1 MTKTELKEIM
11 LKIQNECA
19 LEEPSKITYFWNENG
34 KVVFKFYF
42 DSLYLP
48 DDLNLSGEKRS
59 ERIKNLFTNQN
70 VYEFQD
76 DFNIIELNTE
86 EGWIKVIPTDQNFK
100 VVDSYKDLKK
110 KKEDDEKEESVTLA
124 GKRLNESV
132 ALAEG
137 MILREGGGS
146 EELTAKKAGS
156 GDGTNE
162 TVEETNKKTNPQ
174 PKDST
179 KKQTTVL
186 KGKSIFI
193 CTVGNPFGKSIEVLS
208 NAFGNNKGQTSF
220 DTLIV
225 IPAYGKEFG
234 IAKGGDFGFKESV
247 REALRKKV
255 FDQNWGLNIFS
266 LEHQESREILQ
277 QSSTN
282 DGDDVLFF
290 CAKSQKQEIQSILSN
305 DYKINLQNFFDIEK
319 FHEKDNKKDNKKEDQ
334 KNDQSEDKKED
345 QNGSQSGE
353 DQSEEEDKEA
363 VANEN
368 LVEKL
373 KELPAVL
380 SADYIEGKENIAI
393 NIVEAFMADVEK
405 IKEAAE
411 EDSKNPKKDND
422 KNKPNETGKN
432 GEQTDK
438 TNPAETD
445 QQGQSADGKGTITGT
460 AEVNANA
467 SASKPAAINA
477 SIFLSP
483 YRIHR
488 KLVEKKQSEAYKLE
502 TNADWDY
509 YFNKLLGEKWVTA
522 KKEYTKSYQ
531 SIPQNV
537 DSDEFKT
544 YFYLGMIA
552 YAYATSN
559 KVLELDKPY
568 IKNEKIREDQIRDK
582 GFGKDSGKET
592 RPKEPG
598 SEDLKIDFGKIG
610 FGTAEQTNQK
620 GGGGLIVN
628 DTNYGGSGQ
637 IKTKDIK
644 TPDLSVKAGKDDFTS
659 NEKEAPKSFPGVALP
674 FNLKIWALV
683 DNSKIEDLEK
693 LKKPKLSK

>member
-48 DDLNLSGEKRS
+48 DDLNLTGEKRS

-137 MILREGGGS
+137 MILREGGDQVNARDQVTIENSDNTTKGVKTA
-146 EELTAKKAGS
+146 LTNNKNKDTTEKK
-156 GDGTNE
+156 
-162 TVEETNKKTNPQ
+162 
-174 PKDST
+174 
-179 KKQTTVL
+179 TTVL
-186 KGKSIFI
+186 KGKVIFI
-193 CTVGNPFGKSIEVLS
+193 CTVGNPFGESVEVLS
-208 NAFGNNKGQTSF
+208 KAFEDNKEQTEY

-225 IPAYGKEFG
+225 IPTYGKEFG

-247 REALRKKV
+247 REVLRKKI

-266 LEHQESREILQ
+266 LEHQESREILK
-277 QSSTN
+277 QSSEN
-282 DGDDVLFF
+282 DENDVLFY

-305 DYKINLQNFFDIEK
+305 DYKINLQNFSDTEK
-319 FHEKDNKKDNKKEDQ
+319 VHDDL
-334 KNDQSEDKKED
+334 S
-345 QNGSQSGE
+345 
-353 DQSEEEDKEA
+353 
-363 VANEN
+363 
-368 LVEKL
+368 EKL

-380 SADYIEGKENIAI
+380 SESYVKGKDVTKII
-393 NIVEAFMADVEK
+393 EAFMSDVEK

-411 EDSKNPKKDND
+411 KDSKNPKKNND
-422 KNKPNETGKN
+422 KTDQEKNKGKE

-438 TNPAETD
+438 TNPSDTG
-445 QQGQSADGKGTITGT
+445 QQGSQGEADDGSLD
-460 AEVNANA
+460 EPLEQE
-467 SASKPAAINA
+467 SL
-477 SIFLSP
+477 FLSP
-483 YRIHR
+483 YRKHR
-488 KLVEKKQSEAYKLE
+488 RLAEKKQSEAYKLE
-502 TNADWDY
+502 TNADWDF
-509 YFNKLLGEKWVTA
+509 YFSKEIGEKWVTA
-522 KKEYTKSYQ
+522 KKEYAKSYQ
-531 SIPQNV
+531 SRPQNV
-537 DSDEFKT
+537 DSEEFKT

-568 IKNEKIREDQIRDK
+568 IKNEKSMEQQLLANPKPKKQADSQRGRE
-582 GFGKDSGKET
+582 T
-592 RPKEPG
+592 G
-598 SEDLKIDFGKIG
+598 SEDLKLNLDIG
-610 FGTAEQTNQK
+610 SFGTDEQKNTGK
-620 GGGGLIVN
+620 EGGGLIVN
-628 DTNYGGSGQ
+628 DTNSGGSGQ
-637 IKTKDIK
+637 VKTKNIK
-644 TPDLSVKAGKDDFTS
+644 APDLSVKTGKDNITS
-659 NEKEAPKSFPGVALP
+659 KDDTEAPKSFPGAALP

-683 DNSKIEDLEK
+683 DNSKIKDSDLEK
-693 LKKPKLSK
+693 IGSKISK

>member
-1 MTKTELKEIM
+1 M

-19 LEEPSKITYFWNENG
+19 LEEPSKITYFWNENN

-48 DDLNLSGEKRS
+48 DDLNLSDEKKS

-110 KKEDDEKEESVTLA
+110 KKEDDEKEESVVLA

-137 MILREGGGS
+137 MILREGGTNDHSDLIQADGLNKS
-146 EELTAKKAGS
+146 QEEQNKDAKS
-156 GDGTNE
+156 
-162 TVEETNKKTNPQ
+162 Q
-174 PKDST
+174 SKDST
-179 KKQTTVL
+179 KKKTTVL

-193 CTVGNPFGKSIEVLS
+193 CTVGNPFGKSIEILS
-208 NAFGNNKGQTSF
+208 KAFEENKGQTSF

-225 IPAYGKEFG
+225 IPTYGKEFG

-247 REALRKKV
+247 REALRKKI

-266 LEHQESREILQ
+266 LEHEESREILK
-277 QSSTN
+277 QSSKN

-290 CAKSQKQEIQSILSN
+290 CAKSQLQEIQSILGN
-305 DYKINLQNFFDIEK
+305 DYKINLPDLFDIE
-319 FHEKDNKKDNKKEDQ
+319 EDDKKVKVDNKKEDQ
-334 KNDQSEDKKED
+334 NQSEDNKED
-345 QNGSQSGE
+345 QSKEGK
-353 DQSEEEDKEA
+353 EEKKDA
-363 VANEN
+363 GVANEN

-380 SADYIEGKENIAI
+380 SADYIEGKGNIAI
-393 NIVEAFMADVEK
+393 NIVEAFMSDVEK

-411 EDSKNPKKDND
+411 EDSKNPKKNND
-422 KNKPNETGKN
+422 KSQEKNDNKNKSNETGKN
-432 GEQTDK
+432 NDQNAEQADK
-438 TNPAETD
+438 TNSTENSTGTK
-445 QQGQSADGKGTITGT
+445 GQPSDGKGNATGT
-460 AEVNANA
+460 TGTTEVSVNA
-467 SASKPAAINA
+467 SASKPAVKGE

-488 KLVEKKQSEAYKLE
+488 RLVEKKQSEAYKLE
-502 TNADWDY
+502 TNADWDF

-522 KKEYTKSYQ
+522 KKAYTKSYQ

-537 DSDEFKT
+537 DSEEFKT

-568 IKNEKIREDQIRDK
+568 IKNEKSMEQQLINNPKPKKQSDPQRD
-582 GFGKDSGKET
+582 
-592 RPKEPG
+592 REPG
-598 SEDLKIDFGKIG
+598 SEDLKLNLDIG
-610 FGTAEQTNQK
+610 FGTEELSNEK
-620 GGGGLIVN
+620 GGGGLIVSPSN
-628 DTNYGGSGQ
+628 SGGSGQ
-637 IKTKDIK
+637 VRTKNIKA
-644 TPDLSVKAGKDDFTS
+644 PDLSVKTGKDNITS
-659 NEKEAPKSFPGVALP
+659 KDDTEAPKSFPGAALP

-683 DNSKIEDLEK
+683 DNQNINEADLEK